1 MNLTING
8 ELKEVGEVRTLPE
21 LLEKLGLPAPALLVE
36 HNGLALHRKE
46 WVNRPVADGDRFEFL
61 RITAGG

>member
-8 ELKEVGEVRTLPE
+8 ETQVVEGVRTLPE

-36 HNGLALHRKE
+36 HNGIALHRKE
-46 WVNRPVADGDRFEFL
+46 WTDRPVLDGDRFEIL